1 MNILYIYSC
10 ALDVLQR
17 LQSYYFI
24 VFLTGCDD
32 CGKAVKVYCK
42 KHGELAKVKDRLIP
56 SRAKLTT
63 PHQVTVK
70 TIELRAGG
78 DHGKNLLLANIYMHF
93 QQASCMQSNI
103 IHTWSHLLN
112 SIACCLMYKQII
124 YMYYYFC
131 ISFTVAPLNFM

>member
-1 MNILYIYSC
+1 MDILYIHSC
-10 ALDVLQR
+10 TLDVLY
-17 LQSYYFI
+17 SHYFI
-24 VFLTGCDD
+24 VFLSGCDD

-78 DHGKNLLLANIYMHF
+78 DHGKNVLLADI
-93 QQASCMQSNI
+93 CMRFSGKVSYTI
-103 IHTWSHLLN
+103 
-112 SIACCLMYKQII
+112 K
-124 YMYYYFC
+124 
-131 ISFTVAPLNFM
+131 